1 MSIKGVIRT
10 GKEKPIGILVLSA
23 IFTLF
28 GLVCIVSSILFI
40 ALALEVI
47 SPVEGVISAS
57 GESGEII
64 GIGYFGIL
72 GAVLLY
78 VAKGMWNLEKSARD
92 GALFLM
98 VLTLVTP
105 TLELIGKYAGFTI
118 EIGILPRFSDQLLI
132 SRAIPLLIIFILYFE
147 TYKGTFRAK

>member
-47 SPVEGVISAS
+47 SSVEGVISAS